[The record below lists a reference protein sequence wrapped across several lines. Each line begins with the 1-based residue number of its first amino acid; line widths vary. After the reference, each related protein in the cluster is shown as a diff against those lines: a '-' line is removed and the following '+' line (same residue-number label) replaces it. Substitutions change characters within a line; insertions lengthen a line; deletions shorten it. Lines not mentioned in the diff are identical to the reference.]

1 MKNRIEKIVVILFVF
16 AMCLLMSISAHA
28 GNRYFFSS
36 TTMPSEIGLDGVT
49 ITPTNGNGQF
59 SEDPRIVFNE
69 NVCYFARV
77 RENQSTT
84 TATKFTIDAQS
95 QGVLLVYYI
104 RSYDGEPI
112 ANDGGDLNIEGMDG
126 VVEYYEKGL
135 PNSTC
140 TAVKFFVLNT
150 GTYTMTSIDKTCG
163 VYGFVYM
170 PGNVGAYNP
179 KGVGDLNLIGQCYTG
194 DYSNLQTPRKDDW
207 YFEGWYKDDAFTQ
220 KVMPNTVINEPTV
233 LFAHWARCVWNFV
246 NYASSSSVLL
256 KDMNVE
262 YDGIMIYGSKVEQI
276 NSNKGCAYINS
287 YDGLALL
294 RHGTIN
300 GNEKYDY
307 VEFTPKYD
315 GELTLTYIST
325 SDVIENRRI
334 CAVGTDIV
342 HGSEISELEDKPN
355 VVACGVAAGKSLK
368 NLQANLKA
376 GTTYYIYQASVG
388 GIAITRMKYTASAS
402 SADVDGNS
410 VTLTTTANMQGWR
423 AFYDQDNSY
432 TVDENTNVYIAVSVE
447 DGEENDK
454 TQTVKFINKTGKKVP
469 VGCAVVLHSDAVQAD
484 GTYLITMTKDA
495 NPYEYNVGDNL
506 LRHSEGRTAVDAY
519 RLGYRSGEG
528 NGVAFYSWKADNPSE
543 GIVYLEQP
551 SNSAKIAFEIED
563 APTGI
568 ASIHNEQDKSNQ
580 YFNLNGQR
588 LAAPQK
594 GLNIINGKKCI
605 VR

>member
-28 GNRYFFSS
+28 ENSYFFSS

-77 RENQSTT
+77 REKQSTT
-84 TATKFTIDAQS
+84 TATKFTIDAQG

-220 KVMPNTVINEPTV
+220 KVMPNTVLNEPTI
-233 LFAHWARCVWNFV
+233 LFAHWVRCVWDFE
-246 NYASSSSVLL
+246 NYAFPSSSVSLA
-256 KDMNVE
+256 NTNIE
-262 YDGIMIYGSKVEQI
+262 YDGIMIYGSDEEASVYGSMSAI
-276 NSNKGCAYINS
+276 NNAS
-287 YDGLALL
+287 GLTLY
-294 RHGTIN
+294 RQGT
-300 GNEKYDY
+300 KFQDC
-307 VEFTPKYD
+307 VEFTPMYD
-315 GELTLTYIST
+315 GDLMLTYKTTGSMNPEQKRWC
-325 SDVIENRRI
+325 V
-334 CAVGTDIV
+334 VGTDV
-342 HGSEISELEDKPN
+342 VDNLEDEENKTK
-355 VVACGVAAGKSLK
+355 VVACGY
-368 NLQANLKA
+368 ANLDGEVRKKLHA
-376 GTTYYIYQASVG
+376 KLRRGTKYYIYQIG
-388 GIAITRMKYTASAS
+388 LGIGILKMKYTASAS

-447 DGEENDK
+447 DGDENDK
-454 TQTVKFINKTGKKVP
+454 TQTVKFVNKTGRKVP

-506 LRHSEGRTAVDAY
+506 LRHSEGRTAVNAY

-568 ASIHNEQDKSNQ
+568 ASIHNEQDKNNQ

>member
-28 GNRYFFSS
+28 GNRYFFG
-36 TTMPSEIGLDGVT
+36 SEMNPRIELDGVT
-49 ITPTNGNGQF
+49 ITSSKSVPTN
-59 SEDPRIVFNE
+59 SRPRIVFNE
-69 NVCYFARV
+69 DVTYYARV
-77 RENQSTT
+77 CSGSNADNLDTQFNITT
-84 TATKFTIDAQS
+84 SNA
-95 QGVLLVYYI
+95 GVLLVYYA
-104 RSYDGEPI
+104 RPWEDG
-112 ANDGGDLNIEGMDG
+112 ATVNDAKDLNIIGCNGFAEYTQTQTTFIEG
-126 VVEYYEKGL
+126 VKYFVL
-135 PNSTC
+135 SANSTYTL
-140 TAVKFFVLNT
+140 TAQT
-150 GTYTMTSIDKTCG
+150 RCG

-170 PGNVGAYNP
+170 SGNVGAYNP
-179 KGVGDLNLIGQCYTG
+179 KGKGDFSLIGQCYTG
-194 DYSNLQTPRKDDW
+194 DYNNLQMPSEDDW

-233 LFAHWARCVWNFV
+233 LFAHWVRCVWNFV

-262 YDGIMIYGSKVEQI
+262 YDGIMIYGSKVEQT

-325 SDVIENRRI
+325 SDGIENRRI

-342 HGSEISELEDKPN
+342 YGSDISELSDNPN
-355 VVACGVAAGKSLK
+355 VVACGITAGRNEK
-368 NLQANLKA
+368 NLQAKLKA
-376 GTTYYIYQASVG
+376 GTTYYIYQASTG
-388 GIAITRMKYTASAS
+388 GIGILKMKYTASAS

-423 AFYDQDNSY
+423 AFYDGNNSY
-432 TVDENTNVYIAVSVE
+432 TVDENTNVYVAVSVE
-447 DGEENDK
+447 DGVGNDK
-454 TQTVKFINKTGKKVP
+454 AQTVKFVNKTGKEVP
-469 VGCAVVLHSDAVQAD
+469 IGCAVVLHSDAVQAD

-506 LRHSEGRTAVDAY
+506 LRHSEAGFAVDAY

-594 GLNIINGKKCI
+594 GFNIINGKKCI

>member
-16 AMCLLMSISAHA
+16 VMCLLMSISAHA

-49 ITPTNGNGQF
+49 IKRTVNCNAVERARKIFGCQVDYYAKLK
-59 SEDPRIVFNE
+59 SNE
-69 NVCYFARV
+69 GSATEFKINTS
-77 RENQSTT
+77 RE
-84 TATKFTIDAQS
+84 
-95 QGVLLVYYI
+95 GVLLVYYA
-104 RSYDGEPI
+104 RSWSDGSTV
-112 ANDGGDLNIEGMDG
+112 NDGNDLKIAGKNGFAEYSEMKTSLVDG
-126 VVEYYEKGL
+126 VKYY
-135 PNSTC
+135 
-140 TAVKFFVLNT
+140 VLDT
-150 GTYTMTSIDKTCG
+150 GEYTMTANNLCA
-163 VYGFVYM
+163 VYGFVYL
-170 PGNVGAYNP
+170 PGQVAAYNTRG
-179 KGVGDLNLIGQCYTG
+179 KGDVSFIGQCCNSC
-194 DYSNLQTPRKDDW
+194 SNLPVLSEEGWD
-207 YFEGWYKDDAFTQ
+207 FGGWYKDEACTEKAMDGD
-220 KVMPNTVINEPTV
+220 VINSPTV
-233 LFAHWARCVWNFV
+233 LFARWTKIPTVNVWDLTKNIKQ
-246 NYASSSSVLL
+246 NINGL
-256 KDMNVE
+256 K
-262 YDGIMIYGSKVEQI
+262 IK
-276 NSNKGCAYINS
+276 
-287 YDGLALL
+287 YDGLII
-294 RHGTIN
+294 HGSNSSVEGIRSDIN
-300 GNEKYDY
+300 NVNGLG
-307 VEFTPKYD
+307 FM
-315 GELTLTYIST
+315 
-325 SDVIENRRI
+325 RR
-334 CAVGTDIV
+334 GLKQDTDIV
-342 HGSEISELEDKPN
+342 
-355 VVACGVAAGKSLK
+355 ACGYADGVNWKT
-368 NLQANLKA
+368 LQAKLKA
-376 GTTYYIYQASVG
+376 GTTYYIYMATTG
-388 GIAITRMKYTASAS
+388 GISISGMKYTASAS

-432 TVDENTNVYIAVSVE
+432 TVDENTNVYIAVSVD
-447 DGEENDK
+447 DGDENDK
-454 TQTVKFINKTGKKVP
+454 TQTVKFINKTGRKVP

-506 LRHSEGRTAVDAY
+506 LRHSEGRTAVNAY

>member
-28 GNRYFFSS
+28 GNSYFFG
-36 TTMPSEIGLDGVT
+36 SEMNPRIELDGVT
-49 ITPTNGNGQF
+49 ITPSKSVPTN
-59 SEDPRIVFNE
+59 SRPRIVFNE
-69 NVCYFARV
+69 DVTYYARV
-77 RENQSTT
+77 CSGSNADNLDTQFNITT
-84 TATKFTIDAQS
+84 SNA
-95 QGVLLVYYI
+95 GVLLVYYA
-104 RSYDGEPI
+104 RPWEDG
-112 ANDGGDLNIEGMDG
+112 ATVNDAKDLNIIGCNGFAEYTQTQTTFIEG
-126 VVEYYEKGL
+126 VKYFVL
-135 PNSTC
+135 SANSTYTL
-140 TAVKFFVLNT
+140 TAQT
-150 GTYTMTSIDKTCG
+150 RCG

-170 PGNVGAYNP
+170 SGNVGAYNP
-179 KGVGDLNLIGQCYTG
+179 KGKGDFSLIGQCYTG
-194 DYSNLQTPRKDDW
+194 DYNNLQMPSEDDW

-233 LFAHWARCVWNFV
+233 LFAHWARCVWDFE
-246 NYASSSSVLL
+246 NYAFPSSSVSLA
-256 KDMNVE
+256 NTNIE
-262 YDGIMIYGSKVEQI
+262 YDGIMIYGSDEEASVYGRMSAI
-276 NSNKGCAYINS
+276 NNAS
-287 YDGLALL
+287 GLTLY
-294 RHGTIN
+294 RQGT
-300 GNEKYDY
+300 KFQDC
-307 VEFTPKYD
+307 VEFTPMYD
-315 GELTLTYIST
+315 GDLMLTYKTTGSMNPEQKRWC
-325 SDVIENRRI
+325 V
-334 CAVGTDIV
+334 VGTDV
-342 HGSEISELEDKPN
+342 VDNLEDEENKTK
-355 VVACGVAAGKSLK
+355 VVACGY
-368 NLQANLKA
+368 ANLDGEVRKKLHA
-376 GTTYYIYQASVG
+376 KLRRGTKYYIYQIG
-388 GIAITRMKYTASAS
+388 LGIGILEMKYTASAS

-423 AFYDQDNSY
+423 AFYDKENSY

-447 DGEENDK
+447 DGDENDN

-469 VGCAVVLHSDAVQAD
+469 IGCAVVLHSDAVQAD

-495 NPYEYNVGDNL
+495 EPYGYDGDNL
-506 LRHSEGRTAVDAY
+506 LRHSEAGFAVDAY

-568 ASIHNEQDKSNQ
+568 ASVHNEQDKNNQ

-594 GLNIINGKKCI
+594 GFNIINGKKCI

>member
-150 GTYTMTSIDKTCG
+150 GTYTMTSIEKTCG

-233 LFAHWARCVWNFV
+233 LFAHWARCVWDLTHYRHEKLVDN
-246 NYASSSSVLL
+246 
-256 KDMNVE
+256 MMIE
-262 YDGIMIYGSKVEQI
+262 YDGIVIYGSDNHGTNEDGSSFSSFNDDEGLRLI
-276 NSNKGCAYINS
+276 RKGTKGNGYIN
-287 YDGLALL
+287 DC
-294 RHGTIN
+294 
-300 GNEKYDY
+300 
-307 VEFTPKYD
+307 VVFTPKYD
-315 GELTLTYIST
+315 GELTLTYNST
-325 SDVIENRRI
+325 HSSVEYRRI

-506 LRHSEGRTAVDAY
+506 LRHSEAGFAVDAY

-568 ASIHNEQDKSNQ
+568 ASVRNEQENCNQ